1 MNNQQ
6 FLRSLDRKLYL
17 SSNPE
22 EASDIN
28 YVKEGVALTG
38 EIGSGIALDVSTS
51 WMLAS
56 PDPFTK
62 AGYVGINLFGGAFAN
77 YIAQQ
82 YRTEEDLA
90 WYNRNWGEVI
100 ASGLLGV
107 IPGMGGKVGKP
118 LTRVLGKPNT
128 YKRAITSTAGVGVAD
143 QFIRKGIDERRF
155 PTGGEIATG
164 GLIGGITGPA
174 FKKATD
180 EFAKIVTK
188 YKGRSPK
195 DIESELTEAEIS
207 TLETLL
213 QAKKPLSKDD
223 ETKLR
228 LLLIKL
234 NSKDSPL
241 EAMVDDKEWS
251 SEAIPDSPRTIYH
264 RDDITTLT
272 SSGKRIFPWENPS
285 GMTKQAEPKG
295 RQAIRSERENLRE
308 YGVPIPQGQTRAGD
322 IDLSAFDLGE
332 HNPDGYRNFE
342 VAIQN
347 LLKEDDIRVQDIPY
361 LAREGKTT
369 IMGARTEGIK
379 GANYLTVREIY
390 NDYLVGYFNRWIRSG
405 VRNNFQDAA
414 RLILPNGKVVS
425 GNATLLREMK
435 LFIMAPDVYR
445 PDAFKTSSEPY
456 RNQLADMLNDLE
468 VQDRAR
474 FLEKIRAHHI
484 QMIDEGWPLFRGL
497 PSEQIPV
504 MRQLLERHNLFTG
517 NDPKNLLLI
526 LDKYHKRLHNKY
538 WPMFKPDWDVDA
550 IYRIKNAVDRKRYVD
565 EYAEAVKK
573 TMAAIEKD
581 IEKMYIVKFRQKF
594 PRRRNLNPKD
604 MAKLIEGIAPEELY
618 GE

>member
-1 MNNQQ
+1 
-6 FLRSLDRKLYL
+6 
-17 SSNPE
+17 
-22 EASDIN
+22 
-28 YVKEGVALTG
+28 
-38 EIGSGIALDVSTS
+38 
-51 WMLAS
+51 
-56 PDPFTK
+56 
-62 AGYVGINLFGGAFAN
+62 
-77 YIAQQ
+77 
-82 YRTEEDLA
+82 
-90 WYNRNWGEVI
+90 
-100 ASGLLGV
+100 
-107 IPGMGGKVGKP
+107 
-118 LTRVLGKPNT
+118 
-128 YKRAITSTAGVGVAD
+128 
-143 QFIRKGIDERRF
+143 
-155 PTGGEIATG
+155 
-164 GLIGGITGPA
+164 
-174 FKKATD
+174 
-180 EFAKIVTK
+180 
-188 YKGRSPK
+188 
-195 DIESELTEAEIS
+195 
-207 TLETLL
+207 
-213 QAKKPLSKDD
+213 
-223 ETKLR
+223 
-228 LLLIKL
+228 
-234 NSKDSPL
+234 
-241 EAMVDDKEWS
+241 
-251 SEAIPDSPRTIYH
+251 
-264 RDDITTLT
+264 
-272 SSGKRIFPWENPS
+272 
-285 GMTKQAEPKG
+285 MTKQAEPKG

-361 LAREGKTT
+361 LAREGKTP

-538 WPMFKPDWDVDA
+538 WPMFKPGWDVDA